1 MYPIQKIGWFYF
13 ILSIGISQNIL
24 PLTQRYF
31 DTGIMDYDY
40 RRGSYIIVLADADLE
55 DELTAGNDD
64 FVHFKKTQGYDVQV
78 ISFNDSLIGGNKD
91 SLKTYL
97 MDYYTENDSTLE
109 YVLLVGDVSG
119 SYIIPTFEI
128 TSYKDCDNGLC
139 AEDATDFPYTFNN
152 DPLNPLFFIGRW
164 SIHSTDDLK
173 NLTFRS
179 IQYIRMEYNN
189 NYSFLNH
196 ALVVAGNYSNKP
208 PMPITPVW
216 TSNWLKDEL
225 IYYGMEQVDTAY
237 YYDVDNQQAPG
248 KISDIWNNGVGVINY
263 RGWGDATGWHY
274 PDFDVSAI
282 DGLTINTDMGPRW
295 PVVMSFVCNTG
306 DFGYPRCFGEALI
319 TGGTSTYPTG
329 AVAMIGPSDLD
340 TDTKFNNVMCAVMW
354 DELLEGRV
362 PELGPALHAGK
373 QSLIKEFGDLEA
385 EDGTNIVEF
394 YHHIYG
400 VLGDP
405 SLPVW
410 LGAPNEISADIEG
423 STQLINKYISTT
435 VTGVDDVPLMDVV
448 GALMHGEEL
457 IAKGLSNQDGKLD
470 LSFDISPGAGATLDL
485 YLNKPQYFQKKI
497 GLTFPFDSENTLI
510 PSDYSIPVTEVDN
523 SYIAI
528 DSDSD
533 LPNAPNYEWVEI
545 NTIGTNLN
553 LTDDSIVEVD
563 LEFSFQYYG
572 EIFNSLTVCSNGW
585 VSFLPCLSKDQDR
598 YDCTSLP
605 YFANNSIGH
614 PLGPY
619 GMIAPFFDDLDDD
632 WGTVP
637 FNVYF
642 YTNGEDS
649 VIIEWDHVV
658 NGETDGKEG
667 PQCTDDPGN
676 CDWETF
682 QLILVGESSSG
693 NGEIIFQYQEIHDVD
708 DHGST
713 VGIESPDK
721 NTGVQYLFNFEYAS
735 NDNTLHDNL
744 AIRFTSSMDLD
755 IKKKLLP
762 EGYKLNTYPNPFNP
776 VITISLSIPEME
788 FANVDIFDIQGRKVT
803 NLVNGNYQPGN
814 YSVTWDASAYSSGV
828 YLITFSAS
836 GIRLT
841 QKVLLL
847 K

>member
-1 MYPIQKIGWFYF
+1 MHSIQKIGWFSF
-13 ILSIGISQNIL
+13 VMSIGISQT
-24 PLTQRYF
+24 LTQRYF
-31 DTGIMDYDY
+31 DTENMDSDY
-40 RRGSYIIVLADADLE
+40 RRGSYIVVLADETLE
-55 DELTAGNDD
+55 DELTAGNND
-64 FVHFKKTQGYDVQV
+64 FVHFKKTQGYDVKV
-78 ISFNDSLIGGNKD
+78 ITFNDPLIGGTRNG
-91 SLKTYL
+91 LKTYL
-97 MDYYTENDSTLE
+97 MDYYAENDSTLE

-128 TSYKDCDNGLC
+128 TSYNDCDGGPC
-139 AEDATDFPYTFNN
+139 AEDVTDFPYTYDN

-164 SIHSTDDLK
+164 SIRSTDDLE

-179 IQYIRMEYNN
+179 IQYIRMDFNN
-189 NYSFLNH
+189 DYSFLDN

-208 PMPITPVW
+208 PIPVTPVW

-237 YYDVDNQQAPG
+237 FYDVDNQQSPE
-248 KISDIWNNGVGVINY
+248 KISEIWNNGVGVINY

-274 PDFDVSAI
+274 PDFDVIAI
-282 DGLTINTDMGPRW
+282 DGLTLNTQMGPRW

-306 DFGYPRCFGEALI
+306 DFGNDGVERCFGEALI
-319 TGGTSTYPTG
+319 TGGTSSYPTG

-362 PELGPALHAGK
+362 PELGPVLHAGK

-385 EDGTNIVEF
+385 EDGTNIVNF
-394 YHHIYG
+394 YHHVYG

-410 LGAPNEISADIEG
+410 LGAPNEISAEIEG
-423 STQLINKYISTT
+423 STQLTNNYISTT
-435 VTGVDDVPLMDVV
+435 VTGINDEPLMDVV

-457 IAKGLSNQDGKLD
+457 IAKGLSNQDGKLN
-470 LSFDISPGAGATLDL
+470 LNFDISPGAGASLDL

-497 GLTFPFDSENTLI
+497 GLTFLFDSGNELI
-510 PSDYSIPVTEVDN
+510 PSDYSIPVTEMDN
-523 SYIAI
+523 IYIAI

-533 LPNAPNYEWVEI
+533 LPNAPRYEWIEI
-545 NTIGTNLN
+545 NEIGTNLN
-553 LTDDSIVEVD
+553 LSDDLIIHKD
-563 LEFSFQYYG
+563 LEFDFQYYG
-572 EIFNSLTVCSNGW
+572 ETFNTLTVCSNGW
-585 VSFLPCLSKDQDR
+585 VSFLPCLSKDQYR

-605 YFANNSIGH
+605 FFANNSIGH

-642 YTNGEDS
+642 YSNEEDS

-658 NGETDGKEG
+658 NGETDGKDG
-667 PQCTDDPGN
+667 PKCNDDPGN

-693 NGEIIFQYQEIHDVD
+693 NGEIVFQYKEIHDVD

-721 NTGVQYLFNFEYAS
+721 NTGVQYLFNYEYA
-735 NDNTLHDNL
+735 NNENTLHDSL

-762 EGYKLNTYPNPFNP
+762 GGYRLNIYPNPFNP
-776 VITISLSIPEME
+776 VLTISLTVPEMGL
-788 FANVDIFDIQGRKVT
+788 AVVDVFDIQGRKLT
-803 NLVNGNYQPGN
+803 NLANGNYQPGY
-814 YSVTWDASAYSSGV
+814 YSLTWDASAYSSGV
-828 YLITFSAS
+828 YFITLTAS
-836 GIRLT
+836 NTRLT